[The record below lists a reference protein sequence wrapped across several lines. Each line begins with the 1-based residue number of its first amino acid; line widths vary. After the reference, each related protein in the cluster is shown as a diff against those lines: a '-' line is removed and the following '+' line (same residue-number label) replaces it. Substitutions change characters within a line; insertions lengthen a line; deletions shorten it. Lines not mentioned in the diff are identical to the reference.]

1 MLNQEIDC
9 GLRYLP
15 RPKVSSLVLE
25 ILRII
30 TSSPL
35 VDFGPIKISKDFTTA
50 WIDL

>member
-9 GLRYLP
+9 GLRYLS

-25 ILRII
+25 ILRSI

-35 VDFGPIKISKDFTTA
+35 VDFGPIKLPKDCT
-50 WIDL
+50 D